1 MCIVKKDLD
10 SKKEVQ
16 HRTLSSIKRPLRSS
30 LSLHLLWL
38 PGPSPVA
45 ISVAKSMRYY
55 RKTEVLH
62 RKLYT
67 STRVQDG
74 GQPEAFYS
82 LKRGG
87 DLRRYTLR
95 NTHSYNYR

>member
-16 HRTLSSIKRPLRSS
+16 HRILSSIKRPLRSS

-45 ISVAKSMRYY
+45 ITVAKSMRYCW
-55 RKTEVLH
+55 K
-62 RKLYT
+62 
-67 STRVQDG
+67 TRVQDG
-74 GQPEAFYS
+74 EQPEAFYS

-87 DLRRYTLR
+87 DVRRYTLR